1 MPSLTE
7 WFGTTNDILG
17 YSPSELIVNLVLA
30 LAAGLLIGIIYKA
43 THRGLTY
50 SQNFVVTLVL
60 MCITVSAV
68 MMVIGSNLARAFALV
83 GALTIVRF
91 RTVIKDTRD
100 TAFVFFALTE
110 GIASGT
116 GNYLLTGI
124 STVFISTVALVL
136 FKTNFGAYMRSEF
149 VLRFR
154 FDRDSGVEAIYTKM
168 IGEKTTRSTLIHI
181 EPSGEGKYL
190 ILSYDITLKRGVN
203 AGGLVSTLER
213 TDGIDRVSLVSS
225 MEDSEF

>member
-1 MPSLTE
+1 MQSLTE
-7 WFGTTNDILG
+7 WVSTTNEMLG
-17 YSPSELIVNLVLA
+17 YSPGELLANLILA
-30 LAAGLLIGIIYKA
+30 AAAGLVIGLVYRA

-100 TAFVFFALTE
+100 TAYVFFSLTE

-116 GNYLLTGI
+116 GNYLLTAV
-124 STVFISTVALVL
+124 STAFIIFVAFLL
-136 FKTNFGAYMRSEF
+136 FKSNFGSYQRSEY

-154 FDRDSGVEAIYTKM
+154 INRDSDGDSVYTKL
-168 IGEKTTRSTLIHI
+168 IAERTGRSSLIHI
-181 EPSGEGKYL
+181 EPSGNGTYL
-190 ILSYDITLKRGVN
+190 LLTFDITMKHGEDPKT
-203 AGGLVSTLER
+203 LVSILQKTA
-213 TDGIDRVSLVSS
+213 GIDHLSLVSS
-225 MEDSEF
+225 FEDSEF

>member
-1 MPSLTE
+1 ML
-7 WFGTTNDILG
+7 WFSTANEVLG
-17 YSPSELIVNLVLA
+17 YSPGDLIVNLFLA
-30 LAAGLLIGIIYKA
+30 LGAGLVIGIVYKA

-100 TAFVFFALTE
+100 TAFVFFSLTE
-110 GIASGT
+110 GIAAGT
-116 GNYLLTGI
+116 GNYLLSAI
-124 STVFISTVALVL
+124 STVFISIVALVL
-136 FKTNFGAYMRSEF
+136 FKTNYGAYMRSEY
-149 VLRFR
+149 VIRFR
-154 FDRDSGVEAIYTKM
+154 YDRDTGDESLYTKL
-168 IGEKTTRSTLIHI
+168 ISEKTSRSTLIHI
-181 EPSGEGKYL
+181 EPADNGRYL
-190 ILSYDITLKRGVN
+190 ILSYDITLRRGISAASLVTSLEKSS
-203 AGGLVSTLER
+203 GL
-213 TDGIDRVSLVSS
+213 DRVSLVSS

>member
-1 MPSLTE
+1 MSALID
-7 WFGTTNDILG
+7 WFNTTSELLG
-17 YSPSELIVNLVLA
+17 YSPGDLVINLLLA
-30 LAAGLLIGIIYKA
+30 LISGLIIGFVYKS

-110 GIASGT
+110 GIAAGT
-116 GNYLLTGI
+116 GNYLLSII
-124 STVFISTVALVL
+124 STVFISAVAFMLY
-136 FKTNFGAYMRSEF
+136 KTNYGSYMRSEY
-149 VLRFR
+149 VIRFR
-154 FDRDSGVEAIYTKM
+154 CDRGMGTEAVYAKLIN
-168 IGEKTTRSTLIHI
+168 EKTSRSSLIHI
-181 EPSGEGKYL
+181 EPVDNGQYL
-190 ILSYDITLKRGVN
+190 MLSYDITLKKGIT
-203 AGGLVSTLER
+203 AESLVSSIEKTTGL
-213 TDGIDRVSLVSS
+213 DRVTLVSS

>member
-1 MPSLTE
+1 LSSLTR
-7 WFGTTNDILG
+7 WFNTTSDILG
-17 YSPSELIVNLVLA
+17 YSPGDLIANLFLA
-30 LAAGLLIGIIYKA
+30 LAAGLVIGIVYKA

-100 TAFVFFALTE
+100 TAFVFFSLTE
-110 GIASGT
+110 GIAAGT
-116 GNYLLTGI
+116 GNYLLSAV
-124 STVFISTVALVL
+124 STVFISTVAVIL
-136 FKTNFGAYMRSEF
+136 FKTNYGSYMRSEY
-149 VLRFR
+149 VIRLR
-154 FDRDSGVEAIYTKM
+154 FDRDTGIETVYTKL
-168 IGEKTTRSTLIHI
+168 ISEKTSRSTLIHI
-181 EPSGEGKYL
+181 EPTDNGRYL
-190 ILSYDITLKRGVN
+190 ILSYDITLKRGVS
-203 AGGLVSTLER
+203 APSLVSSLER
-213 TDGIDRVSLVSS
+213 TEGIDRVSLVSS

>member
-1 MPSLTE
+1 MSALTL
-7 WFGTTNDILG
+7 WFNTTSDALG
-17 YSPSELIVNLVLA
+17 YSPGDLVINLLLA
-30 LAAGLLIGIIYKA
+30 LVSGLVIGMVYKA

-116 GNYLLTGI
+116 GNYLLSAI
-124 STVFISTVALVL
+124 STVFISAVAVL
-136 FKTNFGAYMRSEF
+136 LYKTNFGAYMRSEY
-149 VLRFR
+149 VIRFR
-154 FDRDSGVEAIYTKM
+154 FDRDSGIEAVYAKLIN
-168 IGEKTTRSTLIHI
+168 EKTSRSALIHI
-181 EPSGEGKYL
+181 EPSDNGRYL
-190 ILSYDITLKRGVN
+190 ILSYDITLKRGVTAASLVTSIEKT
-203 AGGLVSTLER
+203 AGL
-213 TDGIDRVSLVSS
+213 DRVSLVSS

>member
-1 MPSLTE
+1 LSSLTR
-7 WFGTTNDILG
+7 WFNTTSDILG
-17 YSPSELIVNLVLA
+17 YSPGDLIANLFLA
-30 LAAGLLIGIIYKA
+30 LAAGLVIGIVYKA

-100 TAFVFFALTE
+100 TAFVFFSLTE
-110 GIASGT
+110 GIAAGT
-116 GNYLLTGI
+116 GNYLLSAV
-124 STVFISTVALVL
+124 STVFISTVAVIL
-136 FKTNFGAYMRSEF
+136 FKTNYGSYMRSEY
-149 VLRFR
+149 VIRLR
-154 FDRDSGVEAIYTKM
+154 FDRDTGIETVYTKL
-168 IGEKTTRSTLIHI
+168 ISEKTSRSTLIHI
-181 EPSGEGKYL
+181 EPTDNGRYL
-190 ILSYDITLKRGVN
+190 ILSYDITLKRGIS
-203 AGGLVSTLER
+203 APSLVSSLER
-213 TDGIDRVSLVSS
+213 TEGIDRVSLVSS

>member
-7 WFGTTNDILG
+7 WMNTGNEMLG
-17 YSPSELIVNLVLA
+17 YSPAELLVNLFLA
-30 LAAGLLIGIIYKA
+30 LAAGLLIGLVYKA

-110 GIASGT
+110 GIAAGT
-116 GNYLLTGI
+116 GNYLLTVVSSI
-124 STVFISTVALVL
+124 FISAVALIL
-136 FKTNFGAYMRSEF
+136 FKTNFGAYMRSEY

-154 FDRDSGVEAIYTKM
+154 FDRNSGVEAIYTKL
-168 IGEKTTRSTLIHI
+168 INEKTSRSTLIHI
-181 EPSGEGKYL
+181 EPAGDGQYL

-213 TDGIDRVSLVSS
+213 TAGIDRVSLVSS

>member
-1 MPSLTE
+1 MPSLSQWLNTVNE
-7 WFGTTNDILG
+7 MLG
-17 YSPSELIVNLVLA
+17 YSPGELIVNLFLS
-30 LAAGLLIGIIYKA
+30 LAAGLLIGIVYKA

-116 GNYLLTGI
+116 GNYLLTAI
-124 STVFISTVALVL
+124 SSVFISAVAIIL
-136 FKTNFGAYMRSEF
+136 FKTNFGTYMRSEY

-154 FDRDSGVEAIYTKM
+154 FDRNSGVESIYTKL
-168 IGEKTTRSTLIHI
+168 ISEKTSRSTLIHI
-181 EPSGEGKYL
+181 EPSGEGQFL
-190 ILSYDITLKRGVN
+190 ILSYDITLKRGVS
-203 AGGLVSTLER
+203 AGGLVATLER
-213 TDGIDRVSLVSS
+213 TAGIDRVSLVSS

>member
-1 MPSLTE
+1 MSSLNQWLSTGSE
-7 WFGTTNDILG
+7 VLG
-17 YSPSELIVNLVLA
+17 YSPGELILNLFIA
-30 LAAGLLIGIIYKA
+30 LGAGLVIGLVYKA

-60 MCITVSAV
+60 MSITVCAV

-116 GNYLLTGI
+116 SNYLLAMV
-124 STVFISTVALVL
+124 STIFISVVALIL
-136 FKTNFGAYMRSEF
+136 FKTNFGAYMRSEY

-154 FDRDSGVEAIYTKM
+154 FDRDSGVEAIYTKL
-168 IGEKTTRSTLIHI
+168 ISEKTTRSTLIHI
-181 EPSGEGKYL
+181 EPSGEGQFL

-213 TDGIDRVSLVSS
+213 TAGIDRVSLVSS

>member
-1 MPSLTE
+1 MPTLTE
-7 WFGTTNDILG
+7 WIGTTNEMLG
-17 YSPSELIVNLVLA
+17 YSPGELFMNLLLA
-30 LAAGLLIGIIYKA
+30 LAAGLLIGIVYRS

-60 MCITVSAV
+60 MSITVSAV

-116 GNYLLTGI
+116 GNYLLTAV
-124 STVFISTVALVL
+124 STVFIGLVALIL

-154 FDRDSGVEAIYTKM
+154 FDRESGVEALYTKL
-168 IGEKTTRSTLIHI
+168 IGEKTSRSTLIHI
-181 EPSGEGKYL
+181 EPSGEGRYL

-203 AGGLVSTLER
+203 AGGLVTSLEK
-213 TDGIDRVSLVSS
+213 TSGIDRVSLVSS

>member
-1 MPSLTE
+1 MSALME
-7 WFGTTNDILG
+7 WFTTTSEILG
-17 YSPSELIVNLVLA
+17 YSPGDLIVNLLLA
-30 LAAGLLIGIIYKA
+30 LTSGLIIGVVYKT

-116 GNYLLTGI
+116 GNYLLSAI
-124 STVFISTVALVL
+124 STVFISAVAIILY
-136 FKTNFGAYMRSEF
+136 KTNFGAYMRSEY
-149 VLRFR
+149 VIRFR
-154 FDRDSGVEAIYTKM
+154 FDRDSGIEAVYAKLIN
-168 IGEKTTRSTLIHI
+168 EKTSRSALIHI
-181 EPSGEGKYL
+181 EPSDNGRYL
-190 ILSYDITLKRGVN
+190 ILSYDITLKGGVT
-203 AGGLVSTLER
+203 AASLVSAMEKTAGL
-213 TDGIDRVSLVSS
+213 DRVSLVSS

>member
-1 MPSLTE
+1 MSTLML
-7 WFGTTNDILG
+7 WFTTTSETLG
-17 YSPSELIVNLVLA
+17 YSPGDLLLNLTLA
-30 LAAGLLIGIIYKA
+30 LISGLVIGVVYRA

-116 GNYLLTGI
+116 GNYLLSAV
-124 STVFISTVALVL
+124 STVFISAVAILL
-136 FKTNFGAYMRSEF
+136 YKTNFGAYMRSEY
-149 VLRFR
+149 VIRFR
-154 FDRDSGVEAIYTKM
+154 FDRDSGIEAVYARLIN
-168 IGEKTTRSTLIHI
+168 EKTSRSALIHI
-181 EPSGEGKYL
+181 EPVDNGRYL
-190 ILSYDITLKRGVN
+190 ILSYDITLKRGIT
-203 AGGLVSTLER
+203 ATSLVSAIEKTAGL
-213 TDGIDRVSLVSS
+213 DRVSLVSS

>member
-1 MPSLTE
+1 MWLS
-7 WFGTTNDILG
+7 TTDEVLG
-17 YSPSELIVNLVLA
+17 YSPAELVINLFIA
-30 LAAGLLIGIIYKA
+30 LAAGLLIGVVYKA
-43 THRGLTY
+43 THKGLTY

-60 MCITVSAV
+60 MSITVSAV

-110 GIASGT
+110 GISSGT
-116 GNYLLTGI
+116 GNYLLTVF
-124 STVFISTVALVL
+124 SSVFISAVALFL
-136 FKTNFGAYMRSEF
+136 FKSNFGAYMRSEF

-154 FDRDSGVEAIYTKM
+154 FERDSGVEAFYTKL
-168 IGEKTTRSTLIHI
+168 IAEKTSRSTLIHI
-181 EPSGEGKYL
+181 EPSEGGRYL
-190 ILSYDITLKRGVN
+190 VLSYDITLKRGVN
-203 AGGLVSTLER
+203 AGGLVSTLEG
-213 TDGIDRVSLVSS
+213 TAGIDRVSLVSS

>member
-1 MPSLTE
+1 MSALTA
-7 WFGTTNDILG
+7 WFGTTSEALG
-17 YSPSELIVNLVLA
+17 YSPGDLIINLFIA
-30 LAAGLLIGIIYKA
+30 LASGLIIGIIYKA

-116 GNYLLTGI
+116 GNYLLSAV
-124 STVFISTVALVL
+124 STVFISAVAILL
-136 FKTNFGAYMRSEF
+136 YKTNYGAYMRSEY
-149 VLRFR
+149 VIRFR
-154 FDRDSGVEAIYTKM
+154 FDRDSGVEAVYAKLIN
-168 IGEKTTRSTLIHI
+168 EKTSRSVLIHI
-181 EPSGEGKYL
+181 EPSDNGRYL
-190 ILSYDITLKRGVN
+190 TLSYDITLKHGISAASLVTAIEKT
-203 AGGLVSTLER
+203 AGL
-213 TDGIDRVSLVSS
+213 DRVSLVSS

>member
-1 MPSLTE
+1 MSALTL
-7 WFGTTNDILG
+7 WLNTTTEALG
-17 YSPSELIVNLVLA
+17 YSPGDLLINLFLA
-30 LAAGLLIGIIYKA
+30 LASGLIIGIVYKA

-116 GNYLLTGI
+116 GNYLLSAI
-124 STVFISTVALVL
+124 STAFISAVAIILY
-136 FKTNFGAYMRSEF
+136 KTNFGSYMRSEY
-149 VLRFR
+149 VIRFR
-154 FDRDSGVEAIYTKM
+154 FDRDSGIEAVYAKLIR
-168 IGEKTTRSTLIHI
+168 EKTSRSALIHI
-181 EPSGEGKYL
+181 EPSDNGRYL
-190 ILSYDITLKRGVN
+190 TLSYDITLKRGVT
-203 AGGLVSTLER
+203 AASLVSAIEKTAGL
-213 TDGIDRVSLVSS
+213 DRVSLVSS

>member
-1 MPSLTE
+1 VSSLNQWLYTADE
-7 WFGTTNDILG
+7 MLG
-17 YSPSELIVNLVLA
+17 YSPGELIMNLVLA
-30 LAAGLLIGIIYKA
+30 LLAGLVIGVVYKA

-60 MCITVSAV
+60 MCITVAAV

-116 GNYLLTGI
+116 GNYLLAAV
-124 STVFISTVALVL
+124 STAFISAVALFL
-136 FKTNFGAYMRSEF
+136 YRTNYGAYMRSEY

-154 FDRDSGVEAIYTKM
+154 FDRDSGVENIYTAM
-168 IGEKTTRSTLIHI
+168 LAERTTRSALIHI
-181 EPSGEGKYL
+181 EPSGEGRYL
-190 ILSYDITLKRGVN
+190 TLSFDITLKRGVD
-203 AGGLVSTLER
+203 AGHLVGTLEK
-213 TDGIDRVSLVSS
+213 TPGIDRVSLVSS

>member
-1 MPSLTE
+1 MQSLTQ
-7 WFGTTNDILG
+7 WLSTTNEILG
-17 YSPSELIVNLVLA
+17 CSPGELLVNLLLA
-30 LAAGLLIGIIYKA
+30 TAAGVVIGMAYKA

-100 TAFVFFALTE
+100 TAYVFFSLTE

-116 GNYLLTGI
+116 GNYLLTTV
-124 STVFISTVALVL
+124 STAFIIAVAFLL
-136 FKTNFGAYMRSEF
+136 FKTNFGSYHRSEF

-154 FDRDSGVEAIYTKM
+154 FDRDSGVDNVYSRLLK
-168 IGEKTTRSTLIHI
+168 EKTSRSTLIHI
-181 EPSGEGKYL
+181 EPAGNGKHL
-190 ILSYDITLKRGVN
+190 ILTFDITLKRREVAEN
-203 AGGLVSTLER
+203 LVSVLQQTS
-213 TDGIDRVSLVSS
+213 GIDSVSVVSS
-225 MEDSEF
+225 FEDSEF

>member
-1 MPSLTE
+1 M
-7 WFGTTNDILG
+7 LG
-17 YSPSELIVNLVLA
+17 YSPGELFTNLLLA
-30 LAAGLLIGIIYKA
+30 LAAGLLIGIVYKA

-60 MCITVSAV
+60 MSITVSAV

-116 GNYLLTGI
+116 GNYLLTAV
-124 STVFISTVALVL
+124 STVFIGLVALIL

-154 FDRDSGVEAIYTKM
+154 FDRESGVEALYTKL
-168 IGEKTTRSTLIHI
+168 IGEKTSRSTLIHI
-181 EPSGEGKYL
+181 EPSGEGRYL

-203 AGGLVSTLER
+203 AGVLVTSLEK
-213 TDGIDRVSLVSS
+213 TSGIDRVSLVSS

>member
-1 MPSLTE
+1 MQSLTE
-7 WFGTTNDILG
+7 WVSTTNEMLG
-17 YSPSELIVNLVLA
+17 YSPGELLA
-30 LAAGLLIGIIYKA
+30 DLILAAAAGLVIGLVYRA

-100 TAFVFFALTE
+100 TAYIFFSLTE

-116 GNYLLTGI
+116 GNYLLTAV
-124 STVFISTVALVL
+124 STAFIIFVAFLL
-136 FKTNFGAYMRSEF
+136 FKSNFGSYQRSDY

-154 FDRDSGVEAIYTKM
+154 INRDSDGDSVYTKL
-168 IGEKTTRSTLIHI
+168 IAERTGRSSLIHI
-181 EPSGEGKYL
+181 EPFGSGAFL
-190 ILSYDITLKRGVN
+190 LLTFDITMKHGEDPKT
-203 AGGLVSTLER
+203 LVSILQKTA
-213 TDGIDRVSLVSS
+213 GIDRLSLVSS
-225 MEDSEF
+225 FEDSEF

>member
-1 MPSLTE
+1 MPTLTE
-7 WFGTTNDILG
+7 WFSTTNEILG
-17 YSPSELIVNLVLA
+17 YSPGELIVNLCLA
-30 LAAGLLIGIIYKA
+30 LAAGLVIGIVYKA

-116 GNYLLTGI
+116 GNYLLAGI
-124 STVFISTVALVL
+124 SSIFISGVAIVL

-154 FDRDSGVEAIYTKM
+154 FDRDSGVEAIYTKL

-181 EPSGEGKYL
+181 EPSGEGRYL

-203 AGGLVSTLER
+203 AGDLVSTLER

>member
-1 MPSLTE
+1 LSVLIT
-7 WFGTTNDILG
+7 WFNTTSSALG
-17 YSPSELIVNLVLA
+17 YSPGDLLINLFLA
-30 LAAGLLIGIIYKA
+30 LASGLVIGVVYKA

-100 TAFVFFALTE
+100 TAFVFFSLTE

-116 GNYLLTGI
+116 GNYLLSAV
-124 STVFISTVALVL
+124 STLFISAVALAL
-136 FKTNFGAYMRSEF
+136 YKTNYGAYMRSEY
-149 VLRFR
+149 VIRFR
-154 FDRDSGVEAIYTKM
+154 FDRDTGTEAVYAKLIK
-168 IGEKTTRSTLIHI
+168 EKTSRSALIHI
-181 EPSGEGKYL
+181 EPSDDGRYL
-190 ILSYDITLKRGVN
+190 TLSYDITLKHGIT
-203 AGGLVSTLER
+203 AASLVSSIEKTAGL
-213 TDGIDRVSLVSS
+213 DRVSLVSS

>member
-1 MPSLTE
+1 LSSLNH
-7 WFGTTNDILG
+7 WFDTTSEILG
-17 YSPSELIVNLVLA
+17 YSPGELLLNLFLA
-30 LAAGLLIGIIYKA
+30 LAAGLVIGVVYKA

-116 GNYLLTGI
+116 GNYLLAGF
-124 STVFISTVALVL
+124 STVFISAVALIL
-136 FKTNFGAYMRSEF
+136 FKSNFGAYMRSEY

-154 FDRDSGVEAIYTKM
+154 FDRDSGVEIFYTKL
-168 IGEKTTRSTLIHI
+168 ISEKTSRSTLIHI
-181 EPSGEGKYL
+181 EPSGEGRYL
-190 ILSYDITLKRGVN
+190 VLSYDITLKRGVS
-203 AGGLVSTLER
+203 AGGLVSTLEK
-213 TDGIDRVSLVSS
+213 TAGIDRVSLVSS

>member
-1 MPSLTE
+1 MSALTL
-7 WFGTTNDILG
+7 WFNTTSEVLG
-17 YSPSELIVNLVLA
+17 YSPGDLLINLFLA
-30 LAAGLLIGIIYKA
+30 LASGLIIGIVYKA

-116 GNYLLTGI
+116 GNYLLSAI
-124 STVFISTVALVL
+124 STAFISAVALIL
-136 FKTNFGAYMRSEF
+136 FKTNFGSYMRSEY
-149 VLRFR
+149 VIRFR
-154 FDRDSGVEAIYTKM
+154 FDRDSGIEAVYAKL
-168 IGEKTTRSTLIHI
+168 IGEKTSRSALIHI
-181 EPSGEGKYL
+181 EPSDNGRYL
-190 ILSYDITLKRGVN
+190 TLSYDITLKRGVT
-203 AGGLVSTLER
+203 AASLVSAIEKTAGL
-213 TDGIDRVSLVSS
+213 DRVSLVSS

>member
-1 MPSLTE
+1 MSALMS
-7 WFGTTNDILG
+7 WFNTVNDALG
-17 YSPSELIVNLVLA
+17 YSPGDIFINLFLA
-30 LAAGLLIGIIYKA
+30 LFSGLIIGVIYKF

-60 MCITVSAV
+60 MCITVAAV

-116 GNYLLTGI
+116 GNYLLSAI
-124 STVFISTVALVL
+124 STAFISGVAIFLY
-136 FKTNFGAYMRSEF
+136 KTNFGAYMRSEY
-149 VLRFR
+149 VIRFR
-154 FDRDSGVEAIYTKM
+154 FDRDSGIEAVYAKLIN
-168 IGEKTTRSTLIHI
+168 EKTSRSALIHI
-181 EPSGEGKYL
+181 EPSDNGRYL
-190 ILSYDITLKRGVN
+190 ILSYDITLKRGIT
-203 AGGLVSTLER
+203 AASLVSAIEKTAGL
-213 TDGIDRVSLVSS
+213 DRVSLVSS